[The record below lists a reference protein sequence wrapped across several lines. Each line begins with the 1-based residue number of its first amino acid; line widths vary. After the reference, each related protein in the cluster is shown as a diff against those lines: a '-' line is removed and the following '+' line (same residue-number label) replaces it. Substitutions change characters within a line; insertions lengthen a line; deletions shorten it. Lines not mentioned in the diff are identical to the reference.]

1 MARLPRIT
9 VVTPSYN
16 QGEFIE
22 RTIRSV
28 IDQGYPNLQYLVVDG
43 GSDDGS
49 AAVIEG
55 YADRID
61 RWVSEPDRGQSHAI
75 NKAMRWADGE
85 LVAWI
90 NSDDA
95 LLPGALGAWGESH
108 AAHPDAAVHLGLVD
122 DVDREGNPLGREPS
136 RPGTPEQYALWGA
149 RGGRRIRQPGAA
161 IRRDCWERV
170 GGLDEDLHNVID
182 VDLWIRLAGIGHFV
196 GIDRPVAINRIYP
209 ETKTRSRFWEREVE
223 HLWLCLKH
231 GMPHCIPERFRETMR
246 QDEALEGLDVDHL
259 LRRQLRAADLI
270 KTLPAKIRNRLG

>member
-16 QGEFIE
+16 QGEFLE

-28 IDQGYPNLQYLVVDG
+28 IDQDYPDLQYLVIDG

-49 AAVIEG
+49 AAIVER

-61 RWVSEPDRGQSHAI
+61 RWVCEPDRGQSHAI
-75 NKAMRWADGE
+75 NKGMRWAEGV

-95 LLPGALGAWGESH
+95 LLPGALRAWAESF
-108 AAHPDAAVHLGLVD
+108 AAHPEAAVHLGAVD
-122 DVDREGNPLGREPS
+122 DVDREENPLGGEPS
-136 RPGTPEQYALWGA
+136 RAGTPEQYLLWGA

-170 GGLDEDLHNVID
+170 GGLDEDLHNVMD
-182 VDLWIRLAGIGHFV
+182 VDLWIRLAEVGPFV
-196 GIDRPVAINRIYP
+196 EVDRPVAINRIYP

-231 GMPHCIPERFRETMR
+231 AMPRCIPERFRETFR
-246 QDEALEGLDVDHL
+246 QDEAIPGLDIDHL
-259 LRRQLRAADLI
+259 LRHQLRAADLLRA
-270 KTLPAKIRNRLG
+270 LPGKIRNRLG